1 MVDILWIKRIGV
13 TPYSLV
19 LSSSDMLLA
28 NWILFLF
35 FFTGRVAK
43 NYVDTELGHI
53 SARANTPEVANNNDR
68 SKKPRT

>member
-1 MVDILWIKRIGV
+1 
-13 TPYSLV
+13 
-19 LSSSDMLLA
+19 MLLA

-43 NYVDTELGHI
+43 NYVDTELGHT
-53 SARANTPEVANNNDR
+53 SARANTPEVANNIDH

>member
-13 TPYSLV
+13 ISYSLA

-43 NYVDTELGHI
+43 NYVDTELGHT
-53 SARANTPEVANNNDR
+53 SARANTPEVANNIDH